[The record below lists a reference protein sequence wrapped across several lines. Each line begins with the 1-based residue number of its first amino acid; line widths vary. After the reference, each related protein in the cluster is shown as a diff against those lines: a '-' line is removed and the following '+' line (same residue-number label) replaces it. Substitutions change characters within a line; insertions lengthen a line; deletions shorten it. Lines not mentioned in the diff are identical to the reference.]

1 MDGYLVSVEAM
12 TLRDGPRSK
21 RGLILTAAI
30 ERFGEVGFE
39 HTKWASIA
47 DEVGIGQTALYHYFE
62 SKAHCLLTIMR
73 LELAQSLERFTTA
86 IEGIDDPVEALSAA
100 ITSALEATP
109 RDALQRRILQ
119 SHMDLLATPRQSEKE
134 EAERQTS
141 RALVNSIEEA
151 WSLLIAKGMGA
162 GAFADADARL
172 MARLVLGLVVSVW
185 RWYRPDGDMTL
196 DQLNRHVRDATLRI
210 VRA

>member
-1 MDGYLVSVEAM
+1 M

-39 HTKWASIA
+39 HTKWASVA
-47 DEVGIGQTALYHYFE
+47 DVVGIGQPALYHYFE

-73 LELAQSLERFTTA
+73 LELAESLVRYSTA
-86 IEGIDDPVEALSAA
+86 IDGIDDPVEALGAA
-100 ITSALEATP
+100 VTSALEASP

-119 SHMDLLATPRQSEKE
+119 SHMDLLAAPRHSKKE

-141 RALVNSIEEA
+141 RALVNTVEEA
-151 WSLLIAKGMGA
+151 WSLLIAKGMGR
-162 GAFADADARL
+162 GVFADADPRL

-196 DQLNRHVRDATLRI
+196 DQLNQHVRDAALRI

>member
-1 MDGYLVSVEAM
+1 MDGDPVSVEAM

-109 RDALQRRILQ
+109 RDALQLG
-119 SHMDLLATPRQSEKE
+119 S
-134 EAERQTS
+134 S
-141 RALVNSIEEA
+141 RATWICWPRPVSPRKKKP
-151 WSLLIAKGMGA
+151 S
-162 GAFADADARL
+162 AR
-172 MARLVLGLVVSVW
+172 RHG
-185 RWYRPDGDMTL
+185 RW
-196 DQLNRHVRDATLRI
+196 
-210 VRA
+210 

>member
-1 MDGYLVSVEAM
+1 M
-12 TLRDGPRSK
+12 
-21 RGLILTAAI
+21 
-30 ERFGEVGFE
+30 
-39 HTKWASIA
+39 
-47 DEVGIGQTALYHYFE
+47 
-62 SKAHCLLTIMR
+62 
-73 LELAQSLERFTTA
+73 
-86 IEGIDDPVEALSAA
+86 EALGAA
-100 ITSALEATP
+100 VTSALEATP

-162 GAFADADARL
+162 GVFADADPRL

-185 RWYRPDGDMTL
+185 RWYRPGGDMSL
-196 DQLNRHVRDATLRI
+196 DQLNRQVRDATLRI